1 MVIAVSDTGEEDF
14 RKVINQVAEICL
26 SQDFIDL
33 KNELEGI
40 YFQNDIENA
49 VLTAFQDALYAI
61 LAQEDGLRGSKTRI

>member
-14 RKVINQVAEICL
+14 RKVISQVAEICL

-40 YFQNDIENA
+40 YFQNGIENA

-61 LAQEDGLRGSKTRI
+61 LAQEEGVRGSKTRI